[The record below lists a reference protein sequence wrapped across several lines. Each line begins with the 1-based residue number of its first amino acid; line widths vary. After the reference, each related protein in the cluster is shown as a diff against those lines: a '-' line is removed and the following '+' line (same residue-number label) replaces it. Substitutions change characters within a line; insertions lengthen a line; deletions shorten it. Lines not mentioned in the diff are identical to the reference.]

1 MKIISC
7 AFIIIHWRNSFCPG
21 STKKKKKELLA
32 YSRTAGELLMHGST
46 WSSINTVWTHYSIF
60 FYIASSLEEW
70 KSSSPHDGKHLSV
83 EASLGK
89 TVNYLQPLWVPFLS
103 LTLTFDLLCSHAI
116 VEIHLWPQNYMN
128 IRCKSMSQMNCT
140 SIDLWIFL
148 LDETLLVG

>member
-7 AFIIIHWRNSFCPG
+7 AFIIIYWRNSFCPG
-21 STKKKKKELLA
+21 SQKKKK
-32 YSRTAGELLMHGST
+32 RVAGIFKDSWGI
-46 WSSINTVWTHYSIF
+46 INAWVYLVFHQYCLNTLQHF

-140 SIDLWIFL
+140 SMDLWIFL